1 MIDNLIS
8 IFQDE
13 LHKKLSLKARTTTS
27 EMNLLLSAF
36 KYYDVDENGTIRKEN
51 WPKAFN
57 RIGLSGFSESDFKE
71 LFDMFDPYKT
81 GIINYRSFTEYM
93 YDISSY
99 EPYGQNSEFH
109 YLNKNRNDYNFNNT
123 NLPPYDPQVKSNTP
137 LNQSNYPNNMNQITQ
152 VQNENIDKFK
162 PITPLN
168 SNNNYNNNNN
178 NIDNSNNLNNDLSN
192 QQNQMPIQ
200 EMIPNQNLNQNKEG
214 MKKYFDSLLH
224 LFQDRI
230 NINNG
235 MGYYKLLSKL
245 KDKQDSINKTI
256 SYEDLLMS
264 IREAGI
270 EINDMDVKDFFILLD
285 LNQENK
291 ILTEE
296 LLRLLRGFL
305 NERRKMVIIEKF
317 AKFDL
322 DRRGSTQINLIKSVY
337 NPNYH
342 PEVLMGRK
350 KENEVYEDF
359 AFTLDTYIS
368 YKGIVDQITFEDFI
382 EYYSAISASILD
394 DNYFIDM
401 MNGVWSTPINYHTLI
416 KNYGD
421 YNMKN
426 DMMVQQ
432 GQDNYIQKIYT
443 PVEQNKRPQSFRPS
457 MRSTPKYNI
466 ISGQFD
472 RYYDN
477 NDINYN
483 YNLNIN
489 QSQNQVQSQNQ
500 SQSQLQSQNQSQSQN
515 QDKYVKTETKR
526 NADGS
531 TTTITT
537 TTITNSG
544 YKNIINNN
552 TTFNQSNYQINNQ
565 LNNQINT
572 QSNYEYNNQYN
583 IQSNYQ
589 YNNNQY
595 NNLSNYQFNNQMF
608 QTTSNTDP
616 IYRLRNMLISRG
628 PKSLFVIEKMLSMY
642 DTSHTGKID
651 YKTFEKIITIY
662 RLSLTSDEILQI
674 FKVFDKNNTG
684 QINYDEFIM
693 TLIGQISPRR
703 DYLIKSIFNVV
714 SNGKNELSINDL
726 KKNYN
731 SSRDP
736 EWVAR
741 KKTREQVIADFIEL
755 LEIFLE
761 YNSKMSKSTPGYM
774 NFEDFYKF
782 YSQISMG
789 ISDNNYFEY
798 LVNNVWN
805 LDGGSANNYYNYGN
819 NGFQQR
825 TKSAVVR
832 QFMTS
837 SPY

>member
-1 MIDNLIS
+1 MSSNLKQ
-8 IFQDE
+8 IFEFE
-13 LHKKLSLKARTTTS
+13 LHRKLSLRARTTTS

-51 WPKAFN
+51 WSKAFN
-57 RIGLSGFSESDFKE
+57 RIGLSGFSESDFNE

-93 YDISSY
+93 YDLSSY
-99 EPYGQNSEFH
+99 EPYGKNSEFH
-109 YLNKNRNDYNFNNT
+109 YLNKNRNDYNFNNSH
-123 NLPPYDPQVKSNTP
+123 LPPYDPQVRTP
-137 LNQSNYPNNMNQITQ
+137 TPFNQPNYDNNKNQITQ
-152 VQNENIDKFK
+152 NQNENIEKFK

-168 SNNNYNNNNN
+168 SNNNN
-178 NIDNSNNLNNDLSN
+178 NIDNYNNLNNDVSN
-192 QQNQMPIQ
+192 QQNQISNQ
-200 EMIPNQNLNQNKEG
+200 EIMSNQNLNQNKDG
-214 MKKYFDSLLH
+214 MKKYFDNLLH

-235 MGYYKLLSKL
+235 MGYYKLLSRL
-245 KDKQDSINKTI
+245 KDKQDKITKTI

-270 EINDMDVKDFFILLD
+270 DISDMDAKDFFILLD
-285 LNQENK
+285 LNGQNK

-305 NERRKMVIIEKF
+305 NERRKMIIIEKF

-322 DRRGSTQINLIKSVY
+322 DRRGSTQISLIKSVY
-337 NPNYH
+337 NANYH
-342 PEVLMGRK
+342 PDVLTGKK

-359 AFTLDTYIS
+359 AFSLDTFIS
-368 YKGIVDQITFEDFI
+368 YKGIIDQITFEDFI
-382 EYYSAISASILD
+382 EYYSAISASIID

-401 MNGVWSTPINYHTLI
+401 MNGVWNTPINYHTLI
-416 KNYGD
+416 QNYND

-426 DMMVQQ
+426 NMNVQQ
-432 GQDNYIQKIYT
+432 THDNYIQRIYT
-443 PVEQNKRPQSFRPS
+443 PVEQNKRPQSFHPS

-472 RYYDN
+472 RNYDN
-477 NDINYN
+477 NSEFINNVN
-483 YNLNIN
+483 YNLNTN
-489 QSQNQVQSQNQ
+489 QNQFKSENQRQNQ
-500 SQSQLQSQNQSQSQN
+500 NR
-515 QDKYVKTETKR
+515 YVNTETKT
-526 NADGS
+526 NPDGS

-537 TTITNSG
+537 TTITNSEF
-544 YKNIINNN
+544 KNTNNN
-552 TTFNQSNYQINNQ
+552 NSNFNQSNYQTNNQSNYQINNQ
-565 LNNQINT
+565 SNYQINT
-572 QSNYEYNNQYN
+572 QSNNQYNIQSNYEYNNQYN
-583 IQSNYQ
+583 
-589 YNNNQY
+589 NQY
-595 NNLSNYQFNNQMF
+595 NNLSNYQLNNQF
-608 QTTSNTDP
+608 FETTSHTDP

-642 DTSHTGKID
+642 DTNHTGQID
-651 YKTFEKIITIY
+651 FKTFEKIITIY
-662 RLSLTSDEILQI
+662 RLSLTSEEILTI
-674 FKVFDKNNTG
+674 FKIFDKDNTG
-684 QINYDEFIM
+684 KINYDEFIR

-703 DYLIKSIFNVV
+703 DYLIKSIFNLV
-714 SNGKNELSINDL
+714 SNGKNELLLNDL

-798 LVNNVWN
+798 LVNNVWD

-832 QFMTS
+832 QYMTS

>member
-1 MIDNLIS
+1 MSDNLKQ
-8 IFQDE
+8 IFEYE
-13 LHKKLSLKARTTTS
+13 LHRKLSLRARTTTS
-27 EMNLLLSAF
+27 EMNLLLNAF

-51 WPKAFN
+51 WSKAFN
-57 RIGLSGFSESDFKE
+57 RIGLSGFSESDFNE

-93 YDISSY
+93 YDLSSY

-109 YLNKNRNDYNFNNT
+109 YLNKNRNDYNFNNSH
-123 NLPPYDPQVKSNTP
+123 LPPYDPQVRTP
-137 LNQSNYPNNMNQITQ
+137 TPFNQPNYDNNKNQITQ
-152 VQNENIDKFK
+152 NQNENIEKFK

-168 SNNNYNNNNN
+168 SNNNN
-178 NIDNSNNLNNDLSN
+178 NIDNYNNLNNDVSN
-192 QQNQMPIQ
+192 QQNQIPNK
-200 EMIPNQNLNQNKEG
+200 EMMPNQNLNQNKEG

-235 MGYYKLLSKL
+235 MGYYKLLYKL
-245 KDKQDSINKTI
+245 KDKQDKINKTI

-264 IREAGI
+264 IKEAGI
-270 EINDMDVKDFFILLD
+270 DINDMDVKDFFILLD

-317 AKFDL
+317 ARFDL
-322 DRRGSTQINLIKSVY
+322 DRRGSTQISLIKSVY
-337 NPNYH
+337 NANYH

-382 EYYSAISASILD
+382 EYYSAISASIVD

-401 MNGVWSTPINYHTLI
+401 MNGVWNTPINYHTLI
-416 KNYGD
+416 KNYND

-426 DMMVQQ
+426 DMMMVQQ
-432 GQDNYIQKIYT
+432 GQGNYIQNIS
-443 PVEQNKRPQSFRPS
+443 PVEQNKRPQSYNPS
-457 MRSTPKYNI
+457 IRSTPKYNI

-477 NDINYN
+477 NGQFINDVNYN
-483 YNLNIN
+483 YNLNTN
-489 QSQNQVQSQNQ
+489 QSQN
-500 SQSQLQSQNQSQSQN
+500 QLQSQNQNQN
-515 QDKYVKTETKR
+515 KYVKTETKR
-526 NADGS
+526 NSDGS

-544 YKNIINNN
+544 YKNVNNN
-552 TTFNQSNYQINNQ
+552 NNNSTFNQSNYQINNQ

-583 IQSNYQ
+583 IQSNYE

-595 NNLSNYQFNNQMF
+595 NNLSNYQLNNQIY
-608 QTTSNTDP
+608 QTNSSTDP

-628 PKSLFVIEKMLSMY
+628 PKSLFVIEKMLSLY
-642 DTSHTGKID
+642 DTSHTGLID

-662 RLSLTSDEILQI
+662 RLSLTQDEILKI
-674 FKVFDKNNTG
+674 FKVFDKDNTG
-684 QINYDEFIM
+684 QINYDEFIR

-703 DYLIKSIFNVV
+703 DYLIKSIFNLV
-714 SNGKNELSINDL
+714 SNGRNELSINDL

-741 KKTREQVIADFIEL
+741 KKTREQVIADFVEL

-805 LDGGSANNYYNYGN
+805 LDGGSASNYYNYGN

>member
-1 MIDNLIS
+1 MSNNLKE
-8 IFQDE
+8 IFEYE
-13 LHKKLSLKARTTTS
+13 LHRKLSLRARTTTS

-51 WPKAFN
+51 WAKAFN
-57 RIGLSGFSESDFKE
+57 RIGLSGFSESDFNQ
-71 LFDMFDPYKT
+71 LFDMFDPYNT

-109 YLNKNRNDYNFNNT
+109 YLNKNRNDYNFNNS
-123 NLPPYDPQVKSNTP
+123 NLPPYDPQVKTSTP
-137 LNQSNYPNNMNQITQ
+137 LNQPNNQNNMNQIN
-152 VQNENIDKFK
+152 QNENIEKFK

-168 SNNNYNNNNN
+168 SNNNNT
-178 NIDNSNNLNNDLSN
+178 IDNYNNLNNDVSN
-192 QQNQMPIQ
+192 QQNQMPNQ
-200 EMIPNQNLNQNKEG
+200 EMLPNQNLNQNKEG

-235 MGYYKLLSKL
+235 MGYYKLLYKL
-245 KDKQDSINKTI
+245 KDKQDKINKTI

-270 EINDMDVKDFFILLD
+270 DINDMDVKDFFILLD

-317 AKFDL
+317 ARFDL
-322 DRRGSTQINLIKSVY
+322 DKRGSTQIGLIKSVY
-337 NPNYH
+337 NANYH

-382 EYYSAISASILD
+382 EYYSAISASIVD

-401 MNGVWSTPINYHTLI
+401 MNGVWNTPINYHTLI
-416 KNYGD
+416 KNYND

-426 DMMVQQ
+426 DMMMVQQ
-432 GQDNYIQKIYT
+432 GQGNYIQNIS
-443 PVEQNKRPQSFRPS
+443 PVEQSKRPQSYNPS
-457 MRSTPKYNI
+457 IRSTPKYNI

-477 NDINYN
+477 NGQFINDINYN
-483 YNLNIN
+483 YNLNTN
-489 QSQNQVQSQNQ
+489 QSQNP
-500 SQSQLQSQNQSQSQN
+500 LQSQNQNQN
-515 QDKYVKTETKR
+515 KYVKTETKR
-526 NADGS
+526 NSDGS

-544 YKNIINNN
+544 YKNVNNN
-552 TTFNQSNYQINNQ
+552 NNNSTINQSNYQINNQ

-583 IQSNYQ
+583 IQSNYE

-595 NNLSNYQFNNQMF
+595 NNLSNYQLNNQIY
-608 QTTSNTDP
+608 QTNSSTDP

-628 PKSLFVIEKMLSMY
+628 PKSLFVIEKMLSLY
-642 DTSHTGKID
+642 DTSHTGLID

-662 RLSLTSDEILQI
+662 RLSLTQDEILKI
-674 FKVFDKNNTG
+674 FKIFDKDNTG
-684 QINYDEFIM
+684 QINYDEFIR

-703 DYLIKSIFNVV
+703 DYLIKSIFNLV
-714 SNGKNELSINDL
+714 SNGRNELSINDL

-741 KKTREQVIADFIEL
+741 KKTREQVIADFVEL

-837 SPY
+837 PY